1 LPENPKFRIL
11 HQHKTKAIMTN
22 ELLIFAAKVF
32 GVGAAFFVL
41 SAIIYYFIAKSN
53 VTYPKETFFYWI
65 LIPWVIACRFASAII
80 DQHFPE
86 TDFWPNLLYN
96 FLLLLPFL
104 YFVGRVFISK
114 LPSEQIKDKSN

>member
-1 LPENPKFRIL
+1 
-11 HQHKTKAIMTN
+11 MTN
-22 ELLIFAAKVF
+22 ELLIFAAKII
-32 GVGAAFFVL
+32 GIGAGFFVL
-41 SAIIYYFIAKSN
+41 SALIFYFVAKSN
-53 VTYPKETFFYWI
+53 VTYPKKTFFYGI
-65 LIPWVIACRFASAII
+65 VVPWVIASRIASAII

-104 YFVGRVFISK
+104 YLVGRVFISK